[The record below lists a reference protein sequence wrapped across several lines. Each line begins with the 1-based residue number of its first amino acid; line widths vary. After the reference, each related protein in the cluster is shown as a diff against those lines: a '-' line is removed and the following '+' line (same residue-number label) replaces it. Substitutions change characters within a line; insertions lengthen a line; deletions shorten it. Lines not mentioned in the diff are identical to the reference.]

1 MKCHTDIL
9 ILNEFFKKFYSIH
22 DYLFNNIFFIEWQ
35 YLNA

>member
-22 DYLFNNIFFIEWQ
+22 DYDISYTCLITFF
-35 YLNA
+35 L